1 MTKEKAKESEYSLIL
16 LEISKLRLDIGALQR
31 ERSGKSIR
39 RPHTDDLLE
48 LFENMTVK
56 QHAVLQFAMNGKT
69 YDDMALAL
77 STTENNAKAHLHAV
91 YTKLELVGKGPHN
104 KRRWLELNVKPYFDA
119 ISDTE
124 YLRISGIPKLWW
136 KSKEMWRKYRQV
148 TE

>member
-1 MTKEKAKESEYSLIL
+1 MAKDSEYNLIL

-39 RPHTDDLLE
+39 RPLAEDLIE
-48 LFENMTVK
+48 LFENMTAK

-69 YDDMALAL
+69 YGDMATAL
-77 STTENNAKAHLHAV
+77 STTENNSKAHLHAV
-91 YTKLELVGKGPHN
+91 YTKLNVVGKGPHN
-104 KRRWLELNVKPYFDA
+104 KRRWLELNVKPFFEGMT
-119 ISDTE
+119 DTE

-136 KSKEMWRKYRQV
+136 KSKEMWRKYRLV